1 MRQAV
6 TLFTKVMGY
15 LMLFPPIFTWVVEG
29 DGFASNWIECDYACI
44 LVAIATLTRKGQI
57 VYIIGAATGKRNDML
72 NAEWV
77 WAKVERTMAIFTTV
91 ISALGYKLSLF
102 TGNG

>member
-1 MRQAV
+1 
-6 TLFTKVMGY
+6 
-15 LMLFPPIFTWVVEG
+15 
-29 DGFASNWIECDYACI
+29 
-44 LVAIATLTRKGQI
+44 
-57 VYIIGAATGKRNDML
+57 ML

-77 WAKVERTMAIFTTV
+77 WAKVERAVAIFTTI